1 MIARKGR
8 AAPPADELRLGGHA
22 PARVVEP
29 ANADELAAAL
39 RAASAAGESVV
50 AFGGATLQQTSNPPR
65 RFDVALRT
73 TRLNTVYDYDPRDLT
88 CGLGA
93 GMTLAALA
101 RTLAQHGQFLPLDA
115 PRAREATLGGTL
127 AAGWGGPRRLA
138 YGRPRDLIIGATV
151 ALADGTLAA
160 SGGMVVKN
168 VTGYDMA
175 KLYIGSHGTL
185 GILTRVNFK
194 VLPAPAAQRFA
205 TSPFEDDV
213 RERLIAH
220 VCSLPIP
227 PTALVLRDAYTAHAD
242 PDARRSSPQV
252 AALFEG
258 SESYVER
265 AIRDYRSAL
274 GAAGVAETRLSDG
287 EAAKSAFAAL
297 LDAYVATPETSFTL
311 LRRGLCSDA
320 PRRALQ
326 VRDALARSSA
336 EAAGAAQGWE
346 TITDLLTGDVVARFT
361 VRATAGVDEAVAACA
376 AMREALGGAQLI
388 AASAALTPHLDAWG
402 SVPATLATMRAL
414 KARFDPGGVL
424 APGRFVGGI

>member
-1 MIARKGR
+1 
-8 AAPPADELRLGGHA
+8 
-22 PARVVEP
+22 
-29 ANADELAAAL
+29 
-39 RAASAAGESVV
+39 
-50 AFGGATLQQTSNPPR
+50 
-65 RFDVALRT
+65 
-73 TRLNTVYDYDPRDLT
+73 
-88 CGLGA
+88 
-93 GMTLAALA
+93 
-101 RTLAQHGQFLPLDA
+101 
-115 PRAREATLGGTL
+115 
-127 AAGWGGPRRLA
+127 
-138 YGRPRDLIIGATV
+138 
-151 ALADGTLAA
+151 
-160 SGGMVVKN
+160 MVVKN

-361 VRATAGVDEAVAACA
+361 VRATGVDEAVAACA